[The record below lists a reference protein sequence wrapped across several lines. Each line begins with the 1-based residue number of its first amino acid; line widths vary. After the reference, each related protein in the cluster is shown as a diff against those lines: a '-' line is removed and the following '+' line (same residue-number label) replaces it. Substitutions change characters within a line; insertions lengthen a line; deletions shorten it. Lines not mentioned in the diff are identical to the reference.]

1 MVVWDNMQFASF
13 KWIHYEINSLI
24 SYYDEIAFENSLML
38 NQTGNNENK
47 NKKTLSSIICS

>member
-13 KWIHYEINSLI
+13 KWIHYEINTLI

-38 NQTGNNENK
+38 NQTGNNENIDYHHP
-47 NKKTLSSIICS
+47 LV